1 MNRWSLDGRVAI
13 ARGAEGFSGGLSWR
27 QDGAHADIEIRGPL
41 GGTAF
46 SIKVDGERMSVADG
60 RGASLDGDAA
70 LEFLTSELGAPLP
83 VSQLRF
89 WLVGVSAPDAPQL
102 ESIGTDGRLASLEQ
116 FGWWVRYLR
125 YQSVSGIALPARMEI
140 ESEGTRMRLAIA
152 NWTLVP

>member
-1 MNRWSLDGRVAI
+1 
-13 ARGAEGFSGGLSWR
+13 
-27 QDGAHADIEIRGPL
+27 
-41 GGTAF
+41 
-46 SIKVDGERMSVADG
+46 
-60 RGASLDGDAA
+60 
-70 LEFLTSELGAPLP
+70 
-83 VSQLRF
+83 
-89 WLVGVSAPDAPQL
+89 VSAPDAPQL